1 MSRLENLR
9 RLIGVLNDFGFLIK
23 PGQHVGAE
31 LSRLV
36 AKDNEMKIGHHVA
49 RWCPL
54 YSFRNRGKAPAL
66 MTGALVDIF
75 E

>member
-9 RLIGVLNDFGFLIK
+9 RLIGVLDDFGFLIK

-36 AKDNEMKIGHHVA
+36 AKDNEMKSGTTSPGGAHYIHFA
-49 RWCPL
+49 TAE
-54 YSFRNRGKAPAL
+54 KAPR
-66 MTGALVDIF
+66 
-75 E
+75 